1 MSNSLRPHGLYSPWN
16 SPGQNTGVGSLS
28 LLRVIFP
35 TQGSNPGL
43 RHCRQVLY
51 QLSHK
56 GSPLS
61 SQRVPEISSLKTP
74 SFPCCPHSCQAHFFL
89 RTLALAD
96 SLCLDIQMAF
106 LYFLQVSVKNPLRRE
121 AFPGLHGTEKQKAA
135 ARGKLRAQL
144 LLGFPLGLASLRN
157 RNFAIEGGV
166 MHAFTMFCVYVDHLK
181 CCDELSCS
189 MGGKWFSARK
199 TA

>member
-1 MSNSLRPHGLYSPWN
+1 MVKGIDTLEQLSEMSLLVMSDCLRPHGLYSPWN

-28 LLRVIFP
+28 LLQGIFP

-43 RHCRQVLY
+43 HHCSQVLY
-51 QLSHK
+51 QLGHK

-74 SFPCCPHSCQAHFFL
+74 SFPCCPHSCQTHFFL

-96 SLCLDIQMAF
+96 SLCLDILMAF

-135 ARGKLRAQL
+135 AREELRAQL
-144 LLGFPLGLASLRN
+144 LLGFPL
-157 RNFAIEGGV
+157 
-166 MHAFTMFCVYVDHLK
+166 
-181 CCDELSCS
+181 
-189 MGGKWFSARK
+189 
-199 TA
+199 